1 MTTGYDT
8 GQKEYL
14 IEMLKTSPLAVFIIF
29 GNIIIA
35 PVLEEIL
42 FRGILQS
49 NFFKK
54 INPIINIF
62 LTAFIFAFLHS
73 GQIDWGTVENF
84 VLGIGLGISCF
95 YSNSIVQTIAVYMV
109 NNLLAILI
117 GLF

>member
-1 MTTGYDT
+1 MTTGYDA

-49 NFFKK
+49 NFLKK
-54 INPIINIF
+54 
-62 LTAFIFAFLHS
+62 
-73 GQIDWGTVENF
+73 
-84 VLGIGLGISCF
+84 
-95 YSNSIVQTIAVYMV
+95 
-109 NNLLAILI
+109 
-117 GLF
+117 